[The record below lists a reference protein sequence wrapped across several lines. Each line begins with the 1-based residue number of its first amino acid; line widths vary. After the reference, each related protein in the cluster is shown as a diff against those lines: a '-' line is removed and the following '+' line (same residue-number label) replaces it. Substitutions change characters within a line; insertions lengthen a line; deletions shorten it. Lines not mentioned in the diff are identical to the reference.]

1 MARKRRYRKASIFS
15 IATPESLYEAL
26 VKLAGEHQRD
36 DDPLSVRV
44 TLGVR
49 VRETRPSA
57 WCWFR

>member
-1 MARKRRYRKASIFS
+1 M
-15 IATPESLYEAL
+15 SLNEAL